1 MRGRTI
7 VSCMA
12 IAGAALAVPAGSVAA
27 PATPVAKAQAVRAWD
42 VLAGNFAGDERAET
56 FWYFSGGTNDDLLI
70 SSTNNGDPTGRL
82 NETVYPFNVS
92 RAYDPFASDFDG
104 DGYDEIFWYGPG
116 AAADSM
122 WHFDD
127 FTHPVSRSVNVRGTY
142 QPLVGDFTGDG
153 VDDVF
158 WYAAGSAADSLW
170 DFNAGGGYTAT
181 TLNVTGTYRP
191 FVASIGKDATD
202 DIFWYAP
209 GAAADSVWDFTR
221 GSTARTSIVIPVRGT
236 YRPWSIDVYGDGRRS
251 RSDDIMWYAPGATAD
266 SLWTYV
272 GGVRTS
278 ANVHSLAGNWYPAVG
293 DILGDGQ
300 EDVYLYDPAV
310 GVTLRNY
317 TTIDGNVVYVDYT
330 TRFTTGTTAA
340 ATSVGD
346 GPITASFAALFEDG
360 ERSVAAQVHDGH

>member
-1 MRGRTI
+1 
-7 VSCMA
+7 
-12 IAGAALAVPAGSVAA
+12 
-27 PATPVAKAQAVRAWD
+27 
-42 VLAGNFAGDERAET
+42 
-56 FWYFSGGTNDDLLI
+56 
-70 SSTNNGDPTGRL
+70 
-82 NETVYPFNVS
+82 
-92 RAYDPFASDFDG
+92 
-104 DGYDEIFWYGPG
+104 
-116 AAADSM
+116 
-122 WHFDD
+122 
-127 FTHPVSRSVNVRGTY
+127 
-142 QPLVGDFTGDG
+142 
-153 VDDVF
+153 
-158 WYAAGSAADSLW
+158 
-170 DFNAGGGYTAT
+170 
-181 TLNVTGTYRP
+181 
-191 FVASIGKDATD
+191 
-202 DIFWYAP
+202 
-209 GAAADSVWDFTR
+209 
-221 GSTARTSIVIPVRGT
+221 VRGT

-346 GPITASFAALFEDG
+346 GPIAASFAALFEDG
-360 ERSVAAQVHDGH
+360 ERSVVAQVHDGH